1 MKQYKFLSAAL
12 SLALAFLWSSCS
24 QEEDRSVSQHNRQ
37 LTISVYDAGLENSDI
52 ISRAVTDLDYNT
64 TFEAGDCMGVYA
76 VKNGAIL
83 DDFKNIKV
91 EFDGTNWKSDVA
103 LQYDDDQKTISYYAY
118 YPYNQQLNITSVEDN
133 FFAELI
139 AGWNPGMDQSSKES
153 YAASDL
159 MTSSATSVQKELS
172 GQYTIRFNMIHQM
185 ALVVVAMPQ
194 IEYQFTDP
202 ELNKMPYV
210 VKVDGG
216 EAKFY
221 VQSLDGDEMK
231 PYQAEDGSYRII
243 VKPAVSPGLIGKLGN
258 KKFEIK
264 TPVSGGKYKRFQV
277 DGGKK
282 IKEHELKVGDYYCAD
297 GSLVSATEEAPDN
310 CIGIVYYVGNA
321 QPSVLYPDKEGIDE
335 QHDALRRNHPNCV
348 HGLVYALTNASD
360 KLSRFGNGSS
370 NNYSTLFT
378 DLGANK
384 SYLWGNG
391 NKAPEYDCILGYN
404 NTEVI
409 KIMEDSGTDKVAD
422 AMKALNS
429 YIGEVAVPAELTT
442 GWYLPSIEEISII
455 IENTEA
461 IASSLSNVGGKRLWE
476 DTSGNSKY
484 TGYWSSSNKSGTFY
498 TVKYG
503 SIGDNVNGNA
513 KNGQGYYRFALAF

>member
-1 MKQYKFLSAAL
+1 MKQYKFLSVVL
-12 SLALAFLWSSCS
+12 SLTLVFLWSSCAY
-24 QEEDRSVSQHNRQ
+24 EEDKSTSHYDGQ
-37 LTISVYDAGLENSDI
+37 LMISVYDAGMENSDI
-52 ISRAVTDLDYNT
+52 NSRAVTDLDYNT
-64 TFEAGDCMGVYA
+64 TFEVGDCLGVYA
-76 VKNGAIL
+76 VKDGEIL
-83 DDFKNIKV
+83 DEFKNVRV

-103 LQYDDDQKTISYYAY
+103 LQYDEEQNMISYYAY
-118 YPYNQQLNITSVEDN
+118 YPYNQQLNITSVEED
-133 FFAELI
+133 FFAGLI
-139 AGWNPGMDQSSKES
+139 KSWNPETDQSSKEN
-153 YAASDL
+153 YAAADL
-159 MTSSATSVQKELS
+159 MTSPATAVQKELS

-185 ALVVVAMPQ
+185 ALAVVAMPQ

-202 ELNKMPYV
+202 ELNKIPYV

-221 VQSLDGDEMK
+221 VRSLDGEEIK
-231 PYQAEDGSYRII
+231 PYKAEDGSYRII
-243 VKPAVSPGLIGKLGN
+243 IKPTVSPEFIGKLGN

-264 TPVSGGKYKRFQV
+264 TAVSGGKYKRFQV

-310 CIGIVYYVGNA
+310 CIGIVYYVGNP
-321 QPSVLYPDKEGIDE
+321 QPSILYPDKEGIDE
-335 QHDALRRNHPNCV
+335 QHDALKRDHPNCV

-370 NNYSTLFT
+370 NNYSALFT
-378 DLGANK
+378 DLGANN

-422 AMKALNS
+422 AMKALNG
-429 YIGEVAVPAELTT
+429 YISGVAVPAGLTT
-442 GWYLPSIEEISII
+442 GWYLPSIEEISVI

-476 DTSGNSKY
+476 DTSGSSKY
-484 TGYWSSSNKSGTFY
+484 TGYWTSSNKSGTFY
-498 TVKYG
+498 TVKDG
-503 SIGDNVNGNA
+503 SIGDKVNGNA